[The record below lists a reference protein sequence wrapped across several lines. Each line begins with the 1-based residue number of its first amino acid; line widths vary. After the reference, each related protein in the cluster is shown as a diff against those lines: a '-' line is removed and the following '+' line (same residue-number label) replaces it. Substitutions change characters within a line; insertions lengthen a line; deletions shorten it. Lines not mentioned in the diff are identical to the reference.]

1 MTDRPTRAL
10 RTARQRL
17 AAAITIPVLIA
28 GACGGDDD
36 TAPAAS
42 EPEAAAEAI
51 SAGGIRVVSPAE
63 AAAIQDAPP
72 DDLVVL
78 DVRTPQEFQEGHLE
92 DATMID
98 FYRDDFR
105 SQLESLDKDA
115 TYLLYCRSGN
125 RSGQTRA
132 LMQELGFTDVA
143 DVSGGILAWVDAGL
157 PVVSP

>member
-1 MTDRPTRAL
+1 M
-10 RTARQRL
+10 RTIRQRL
-17 AAAITIPVLIA
+17 AITLAIPVLLA

-36 TAPAAS
+36 STPAATET
-42 EPEAAAEAI
+42 EPAADVI
-51 SAGGIRVVSPAE
+51 SAGGIRVISPAE

-72 DDLVVL
+72 DDLIVL
-78 DVRTPQEFQEGHLE
+78 DVRTPEEFQDGHLD

-105 SQLESLDKDA
+105 AQLENLDKYA
-115 TYLLYCRSGN
+115 PYLLYCRSGN

-132 LMQELGFTDVA
+132 IMEELGFTDVA
-143 DVSGGILAWVDAGL
+143 DVDGGIVAWVEAGL